1 MILSLVDH
9 PEILLERKR
18 LRSLGLR
25 HHKRALEQ
33 VGSLNLLSVIE
44 SLAVEA
50 QVVGVSEA
58 SVTVEIVVHLLRE
71 QVIYLVLQILLLVVE
86 VS

>member
-1 MILSLVDH
+1 M
-9 PEILLERKR
+9 
-18 LRSLGLR
+18 
-25 HHKRALEQ
+25 
-33 VGSLNLLSVIE
+33 IE